1 MSSEDDDNSDRD
13 HGPPDPHD
21 DDDFGHGGG
30 APAQARPLD
39 PLALFIQ
46 DLEELSSMN
55 GPNISSA
62 VDDLPLPQAGDVSGV
77 FVQEAVAVSSFII
90 YDIRTDITY
99 ISYTIYV
106 HSDSGCVHRRDSFC
120 L

>member
-1 MSSEDDDNSDRD
+1 VAGALPEDMSSEDDDNSDRD
-13 HGPPDPHD
+13 YGPPDPHD

-39 PLALFIQ
+39 PLARFIQ
-46 DLEELSSMN
+46 ELEDLSSMN
-55 GPNISSA
+55 GPDISSA

-77 FVQEAVAVSSFII
+77 SVQEAVAVSSYFI

-99 ISYTIYV
+99 IIS
-106 HSDSGCVHRRDSFC
+106 
-120 L
+120 